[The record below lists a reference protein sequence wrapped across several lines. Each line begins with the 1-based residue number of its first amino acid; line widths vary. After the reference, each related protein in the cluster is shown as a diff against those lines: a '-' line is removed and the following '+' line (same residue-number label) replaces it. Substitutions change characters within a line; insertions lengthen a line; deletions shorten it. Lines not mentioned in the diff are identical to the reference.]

1 MDRGQR
7 PGGGQLSAA
16 APSAPPTEH
25 QRSAGGVVLR
35 DGRMLLISLKGGTRW
50 QLPKGRIEA
59 GESAEQ
65 AAVRE
70 VEEET
75 GVAGT
80 PLVPLERI
88 EYWFVEDGK
97 RIHKTVDFFLL
108 SYRSGTTDDYD
119 PAEVDGA
126 GWFAV
131 DEALA
136 RLSFDNERRV
146 ARRAAEEMAR
156 WTA

>member
-1 MDRGQR
+1 M
-7 PGGGQLSAA
+7 
-16 APSAPPTEH
+16 
-25 QRSAGGVVLR
+25 LR
-35 DGRMLLISLKGGTRW
+35 DGRMLLIALKGGTRW

-88 EYWFVEDGK
+88 EFWFVEDGK

>member
-1 MDRGQR
+1 M
-7 PGGGQLSAA
+7 
-16 APSAPPTEH
+16 TEH

-35 DGRMLLISLKGGTRW
+35 DGQMLLISLKEGSRW

-80 PLVPLERI
+80 PVVPLERI
-88 EYWFVEDGK
+88 EYWFFEAG
-97 RIHKTVDFFLL
+97 RQIHKTVDFFLL
-108 SYRSGTTDDYD
+108 SYRSGSTADYD
-119 PAEVDGA
+119 PREVSDA
-126 GWFAV
+126 RWFPVA
-131 DEALA
+131 EALD
-136 RLSFDNERRV
+136 RLTFDNERAV

>member
-7 PGGGQLSAA
+7 PRGGELST
-16 APSAPPTEH
+16 APTPAPPTEH
-25 QRSAGGVVLR
+25 QTSAGGVVLR
-35 DGRMLLISLKGGTRW
+35 DGRMLLISLKGGSRW

-80 PLVPLERI
+80 PLLPLERI
-88 EYWFVEDGK
+88 EYWFVENGQ
-97 RIHKTVDFFLL
+97 RIHKTVDYFLF
-108 SYRSGTTDDYD
+108 SYHSGTTADYD
-119 PAEVDGA
+119 PREVDGA
-126 GWFAV
+126 GWFPV
-131 DEALA
+131 EEALE

-156 WTA
+156 WTV

>member
-16 APSAPPTEH
+16 ANPEPATEK
-25 QRSAGGVVLR
+25 QRSAGGIVLR
-35 DGRMLLISLKGGTRW
+35 DGSMLLISLKGGSRW

-80 PLVPLERI
+80 PLLPLERI
-88 EYWFVEDGK
+88 EYWFVERGR

-108 SYRSGTTDDYD
+108 SYRSGSTADYD
-119 PAEVDGA
+119 PREVDGA
-126 GWFAV
+126 GWFPVA
-131 DEALA
+131 EALE

>member
-1 MDRGQR
+1 V
-7 PGGGQLSAA
+7 
-16 APSAPPTEH
+16 TEH

-35 DGRMLLISLKGGTRW
+35 DGQMLLISLKEGSRW

-80 PLVPLERI
+80 PVVPLERI
-88 EYWFVEDGK
+88 EYWFFEAG
-97 RIHKTVDFFLL
+97 RQIHKTVDFFLL
-108 SYRSGTTDDYD
+108 SYRSGSTADYD
-119 PAEVDGA
+119 PREVSDA
-126 GWFAV
+126 RWFPVA
-131 DEALA
+131 EALD
-136 RLSFDNERRV
+136 RLTFDNERAV